1 MYTITRIQTRPNID
15 SPFFIGPNSLFLY
28 SDFDLTAVGKYL
40 KENYIDT
47 NKLLIDQNSMQISED
62 QLTLTLT
69 RSWDTEESYNE
80 YMNDAFLQ
88 TNLFPFINKFFSD
101 NNITNDIG

>member
-1 MYTITRIQTRPNID
+1 MYTITRIQTRADID

-28 SDFDLTAVGKYL
+28 SDFDTTAVGKYI

-47 NKLLIDQNSMQISED
+47 NKLLVDQNSMQLSED
-62 QLTLTLT
+62 KLRLTLT

-80 YMNDAFLQ
+80 YMSDSFLT
-88 TNLFPFINKFFSD
+88 TNLFPFINQFFSD
-101 NNITNDIG
+101 NNITNEAG

>member
-1 MYTITRIQTRPNID
+1 MYTITRIQTRQNVD

-28 SDFDLTAVGKYL
+28 SEFDSTAVGRHI

-62 QLTLTLT
+62 KLTLTLT
-69 RSWDTEESYNE
+69 RSWDTEESFNA
-80 YMNDAFLQ
+80 YMNDVFLQ
-88 TNLFPFINKFFSD
+88 TNLFPFINQFFSD
-101 NNITNDIG
+101 NNITNEVG